1 MGSFNILLL
10 TFSKESLD
18 HNHIIITNR
27 TEETY
32 DKKIKR

>member
-18 HNHIIITNR
+18 HNHIRNR
-27 TEETY
+27 TEATY
-32 DKKIKR
+32 DKKTER